1 MGEFADM
8 DLDRMLDEGGWF
20 KATRMAKPNLPRCNR
35 CGKRNL
41 DWHHTG
47 VRWRLMEQDGKL
59 HDCLSKPASPD
70 EFEVLP

>member
-1 MGEFADM
+1 
-8 DLDRMLDEGGWF
+8 
-20 KATRMAKPNLPRCNR
+20 MAAEDYIDFDWAPDPDPVTCNR